1 MTNLNTT
8 LTSPEKE
15 IAQESNH
22 EGKREL
28 TSYLIGYAFSIILTL
43 ISFGTVI
50 YLREM
55 LSIGV
60 LAGILALSAIT
71 QVIVQ
76 VVCFLHIRRGDNDGW
91 NVASLLFTGII
102 LLMVVG
108 GSGWV
113 MFYLH
118 MNMMPELP
126 L

>member
-1 MTNLNTT
+1 MTDLNTT
-8 LTSPEKE
+8 LTTP
-15 IAQESNH
+15 QEEMTQTTQ
-22 EGKREL
+22 EGKGEL
-28 TSYLIGYAFSIILTL
+28 TAYLVGYGFSIILTL
-43 ISFGTVI
+43 LSFGTVI

-60 LAGILALSAIT
+60 LAGILALSANT

-76 VVCFLHIRRGDNDGW
+76 VVCFLHIKKGDNDGW

-113 MFYLH
+113 MYYLH

-126 L
+126 M